1 MKVWILCAFYFLLL
15 LAYSTAHW
23 IPPFIFNNRVCSL
36 LIINHQLQQMM
47 WMNDCS
53 VQIARSLG
61 ALLSDTMH
69 TLLDP
74 HVLDRVIRNSSY
86 RWQWVMDWKWLKFK
100 GSNLT
105 EFTSKK
111 VEMRHFLSTI
121 CFSSRPIIIHSLLY
135 VSFNLIFQPLEM
147 IRYSRHICRNKANE
161 F

>member
-1 MKVWILCAFYFLLL
+1 MQGAIMKVCILAAFYFLFL
-15 LAYSTAHW
+15 LAYSSAHW

-74 HVLDRVIRNSSY
+74 HVLDHVIRNSSY
-86 RWQWVMDWKWLKFK
+86 R
-100 GSNLT
+100 
-105 EFTSKK
+105 
-111 VEMRHFLSTI
+111 
-121 CFSSRPIIIHSLLY
+121 
-135 VSFNLIFQPLEM
+135 
-147 IRYSRHICRNKANE
+147 
-161 F
+161 